1 MKILFVTDRRVN
13 AGSIQAVAG
22 YVRAGDE
29 LGHTV
34 AVYGPPDPRSPG
46 VRASADPRGFDF
58 AVFLFESKLRWLSG
72 LQLASLL
79 AAVPRRRRAVLDADG
94 MYNRVTCVDGYDR
107 NHARE
112 SEWQE
117 WRDYYGHLAD
127 KVMQPTF
134 TPHEPGVL
142 ALPFYGYE
150 PAAQVGPITLP
161 APTSDGGEGR
171 VRGGRKRYDLIHLG
185 HNWWRWREVSGAL
198 LPAVEQIRGRLD
210 GVCFVGLWWDAPP
223 PWAEALGLG
232 EAFRTDPDW
241 LRALGIEVRPSVP
254 FSEVIATMST
264 ARVNVMTQRP
274 LFRRLRFLT
283 SKYFEL
289 FCADTVPLVMVDAD
303 HAEAVYGPAGRELAL
318 TGDIAGKLLDA
329 LTRPQKCEAI
339 VREVRSRLAER
350 HSYRRRVEELVA
362 ALES

>member
-1 MKILFVTDRRVN
+1 MRILFVTDRRVN
-13 AGSIQAVAG
+13 AGSIQALAG

-34 AVYGPPDPRSPG
+34 AVYGPPDPRYPG
-46 VRASADPRGFDF
+46 VRASGDPRAFDF
-58 AVFLFESKLRWLSG
+58 VVFLFESKLRWLSG

-94 MYNRVTCVDGYDR
+94 MYNRVTCLDGYDR

-112 SEWQE
+112 SERAE
-117 WRDYYGHLAD
+117 WLDYYRHLAD

-134 TPHEPGVL
+134 APEEPGVL
-142 ALPFYGYE
+142 ALPFYGYAPGSE
-150 PAAQVGPITLP
+150 VGL
-161 APTSDGGEGR
+161 GGP
-171 VRGGRKRYDLIHLG
+171 VRKRYDLIHLG

-198 LPAVEQIRGRLD
+198 LPAVEQVRVQLD

-223 PWAEALGLG
+223 SWAEALGLS
-232 EAFRTDPDW
+232 EAFKTDPDR

-254 FSEVIATMST
+254 FSEVIRTMSA
-264 ARVNVMTQRP
+264 ARINVMTQRP

-303 HAEAVYGPAGRELAL
+303 HAEGVYGAAGRELAL
-318 TGDIAGKLLDA
+318 TGDVAGKLLDA
-329 LTRPQKCEAI
+329 LTRPQKYNAI
-339 VREVRSRLAER
+339 VQEVRSHLAER
-350 HSYRRRVEELVA
+350 HSYCRRVEELVA

>member
-13 AGSIQAVAG
+13 AGSIQAVVG

-34 AVYGPPDPRSPG
+34 AVYGAPDPRYPG
-46 VRASADPRGFDF
+46 VRASADPRAFDF

-72 LQLASLL
+72 LQLASLM

-94 MYNRVTCVDGYDR
+94 MYNPVTCVDGYDR

-112 SEWQE
+112 SERSE

-134 TPHEPGVL
+134 APEEPGVL
-142 ALPFYGYE
+142 ALPFYGYAPGPE
-150 PAAQVGPITLP
+150 VGLGRPA
-161 APTSDGGEGR
+161 
-171 VRGGRKRYDLIHLG
+171 RKWYDLLHLG

-198 LPAVEQIRGRLD
+198 LPAVEQLRCRLD

-232 EAFRTDPDW
+232 EAFRTDPDR

-254 FSEVIATMST
+254 FSEVIATMSA

-274 LFRRLRFLT
+274 LFRHLRFLT

-289 FCADTVPLVMVDAD
+289 FCGDTIPLVMVDAD

-318 TGDIAGKLLDA
+318 TGNVAGKLLDA
-329 LTRPQKCEAI
+329 LARPQKYDAI
-339 VREVRSRLAER
+339 VREVRSHLAER
-350 HSYRRRVEELVA
+350 HSYRRRMVELLA